1 MRWIGR
7 HAHGSESEV
16 IAHGRPTCSQRT
28 GPTELH
34 HVVVRRACAMA
45 SALFPHAYLT
55 VNREAALMRELVN
68 SRVVG
73 FEGADSAKWHGRLSE
88 LNPTDESITSALL
101 VTRPRSEELQ
111 PACAQ
116 SPTLVGS
123 ATTDGL
129 NPLSRSQ
136 KPIVTSKTPRGAK

>member
-34 HVVVRRACAMA
+34 HFVVRRACAIA

-73 FEGADSAKWHGRLSE
+73 NPEVMWHVPRGGDCVQLVYKKAGLKGLKMDLS
-88 LNPTDESITSALL
+88 NAES
-101 VTRPRSEELQ
+101 
-111 PACAQ
+111 
-116 SPTLVGS
+116 
-123 ATTDGL
+123 TTD
-129 NPLSRSQ
+129 S
-136 KPIVTSKTPRGAK
+136 